1 MHTLVSYNHWGFIV
15 KYILE
20 RPPIVEL
27 LEFGITS
34 QHRKDLGNPP
44 VKRDL
49 PDYDV
54 LVHETHLTFQGPTGM
69 ET

>member
-1 MHTLVSYNHWGFIV
+1 M
-15 KYILE
+15 
-20 RPPIVEL
+20 EL